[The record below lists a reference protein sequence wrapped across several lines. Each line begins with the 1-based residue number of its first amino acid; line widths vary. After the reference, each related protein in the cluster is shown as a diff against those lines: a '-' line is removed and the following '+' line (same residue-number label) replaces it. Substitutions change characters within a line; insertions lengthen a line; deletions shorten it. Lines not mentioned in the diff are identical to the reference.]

1 MIFFR
6 QERMNC
12 GTGCGNLKLT
22 IAQSLEQKE
31 VEITIR
37 CGLIDPALEKLIA
50 QIRLYSFSIT
60 GKKDGSSY
68 IIRLEDI
75 FYFESI
81 DEKTFLYCEKDVYE
95 CRLRI
100 YELEQQL
107 AQTDFVRIS
116 KSCILNVMKLESVRA
131 LLNGKLEAKLING
144 EKVIISRHYV
154 QSVKEKLNL

>member
-1 MIFFR
+1 
-6 QERMNC
+6 
-12 GTGCGNLKLT
+12 LKL
-22 IAQSLEQKE
+22 IIDQSLDHKE
-31 VEITIR
+31 VEITVR

-50 QIRLYSFSIT
+50 QIRLYSFSVT

-68 IIRLEDI
+68 AIRLEDI

-81 DEKTFLYCEKDVYE
+81 EEKTFLYCNKEVYE
-95 CRLRI
+95 CGLKI

-107 AQTDFVRIS
+107 SETDFVRIS

-131 LLNGKLEAKLING
+131 LLNGKLEAKLANG